1 MSINLQTAQ
10 FIVIGAGETGRSI
23 INYLNYHHA
32 KILHVLDTRSS
43 PPQIAGV
50 KVIGGELTYANL
62 LAADVIVISPG
73 VSIYEPALQQALH
86 NGRQVIGDIELFAQ
100 AIESWPSKVIGI
112 TGSNGKTTVTSLTG
126 FLAEE
131 CGVSTLVAGNIG
143 TPVLDAW
150 ILAEQKRQY
159 PELIVLELSSFQL
172 EVTYSLKYASSTVLN
187 ISEDH
192 LDRYRDLLEY
202 AYVKANIFN
211 NSKVQVLNL
220 ADPIVMAMLRNNLAQ
235 IGFAA
240 NNSEYGLSEVDNK
253 LWLRVAGEN
262 YLSTDELQLV
272 GRHNFMNVLA
282 CLALLSGAGYA
293 LEQFKVPLS
302 KFAGLE
308 HRMQKICEQD
318 GVLFIEDSKGTNVG
332 AVIAGVDGIDR
343 PIHLILGGDGK
354 GQDFTPLREL
364 VLRKCKSVALI
375 GQDAAQLAEVLAGI
389 PNITRHSTL
398 PDAVNACMSLAVAGD
413 AVILSPACA
422 SWDMFTNYKHRAQVF
437 IDSIYAYSK

>member
-1 MSINLQTAQ
+1 MSINLQTMS
-10 FIVIGAGETGRSI
+10 FVVVGAGETGRSI
-23 INYLNYHHA
+23 INYLTYHQA
-32 KILHVLDTRSS
+32 KIVHVLDTRIA

-50 KVIGGELTYANL
+50 EVIGGVLMYENL
-62 LAADVIVISPG
+62 VEADVVVISPG
-73 VSIYEPALQQALH
+73 VSIYEPALQQALRS
-86 NGRQVIGDIELFAQ
+86 GKQVVGDIELFAQ
-100 AIESWPSKVIGI
+100 AIQAWSSKVIGI

-131 CGVSTLVAGNIG
+131 CGISTLVAGNIG
-143 TPVLDAW
+143 TQVLDAW
-150 ILAEQKRQY
+150 ILIEQQQEY

-172 EVTYSLKYASSTVLN
+172 ETTYSLNYASSTVLN

-211 NSKVQVLNL
+211 NCAVQVLNL
-220 ADPIVMAMLRNNLAQ
+220 ADPFVMAMLRTNLTQ

-240 NNSEYGLSEVDNK
+240 NSPDYGLIEVENK

-262 YLSTDELQLV
+262 YLPTDELQLV

-282 CLALLSGAGYA
+282 CLALLSGAGYE
-293 LEQFKVPLS
+293 LEQFKAGLC

-308 HRMQKICEQD
+308 HRMQKVCEQD

-354 GQDFTPLREL
+354 GQDFSPLREL

-375 GQDAAQLAEVLAGI
+375 GQDAPQLAEVLAGI
-389 PNITRHSTL
+389 LHVERYVTL
-398 PDAVNACMSLAVAGD
+398 PEAVSACIDSATAGD

-422 SWDMFTNYKHRAQVF
+422 SWDMFINYKQRAQVF
-437 IDSIYAYSK
+437 IDSIYAYYK